1 MAMSRFSVNLMFGII
16 AAALGITAGTAIYV
30 NSNQP
35 GVRDQPADTTR
46 LPDNQPPVDSAGRIA
61 ALEQLIAREPQNAD
75 YPAQT
80 ANLYYDLG
88 QYDKAANY
96 YQRSLSIRPR
106 DPNVE
111 TDLATCFHY
120 LGQDDKAL
128 ETLNNVLS
136 YNPRFVQAKFN
147 KGIVLVEGKKDIKGG
162 IAVWED
168 LLRSEPAY
176 SQKAEL
182 EQRIQQLKA
191 SIR

>member
-1 MAMSRFSVNLMFGII
+1 MAISRFSVNLMFGII
-16 AAALGITAGTAIYV
+16 AAALGITAGTAIYI
-30 NSNQP
+30 SSKQP
-35 GVRDQPADTTR
+35 EVQERPADNTQ
-46 LPDNQPPVDSAGRIA
+46 LPEKHPPVDSSGRIA

-80 ANLYYDLG
+80 GNLYYDLG
-88 QYDKAANY
+88 QFDKAADY

-128 ETLNNVLS
+128 EILDNVLS
-136 YNPRFVQAKFN
+136 YNPRFTQAKFN
-147 KGIVLVEGKKDIKGG
+147 KGIVLLEGKKDIKGG
-162 IAVWED
+162 IAVWEE
-168 LLRSEPAY
+168 LLRSDPAY
-176 SQKAEL
+176 TQKAEL
-182 EQRIQQLKA
+182 EQRIQQLKS